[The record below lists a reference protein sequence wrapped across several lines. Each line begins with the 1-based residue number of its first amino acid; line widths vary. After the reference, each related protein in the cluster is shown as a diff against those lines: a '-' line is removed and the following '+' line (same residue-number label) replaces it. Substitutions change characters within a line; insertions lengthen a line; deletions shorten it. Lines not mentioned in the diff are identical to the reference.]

1 MSNPSLSRL
10 QLAAGVKFDIE
21 QLEQRTLLSGVS
33 SSADIPVFTPTSTS
47 LTDVRNGPFTKAGG
61 NLASLYTSYLK
72 WRRDSPVD
80 KLGQPLAFSPDNDLF
95 IRNGNLVEVSVRSRT
110 SVTSLVN
117 ELRSL
122 GIQTVNRDARNGLID
137 MFIPIG
143 QLHTLMLNSN
153 VASVQ
158 GVYKPYMN
166 QEGSVDNQANQAMVA
181 DKARAIFGADG
192 TGIKVGVLS
201 DSVDSAGGGL
211 ADSQST
217 GDLGHVEVVDS
228 SGFPFSFGTDEGRA
242 MLELIHDIAP
252 GASLAFATA
261 NGGQQAFA
269 DNIIALQEAG
279 CNVIVDDVGY
289 PNEPFFQ
296 DGIVAQAIS
305 VVRSRGAVYL
315 SAAGNGGFGGFQQQ
329 IDGYDHR
336 PDGRTFVDFRPGNG
350 VDSTMDI
357 EVNQGGS
364 FTLQWDNPW
373 NGVTGKVTANLDIT
387 FRDKASGTIVAQGN
401 DDNFFT
407 GAPVEIF
414 NLPSGDLEMTIEL
427 TGLKDADSLPK
438 YFKITSGQS
447 ELGDTEYPGVRS
459 TTFGHNSS
467 QWTIS
472 VGAVPFFQ
480 SSPFVDDIAQL
491 ANSSEL
497 FSSSGP
503 VTNLFKGNG
512 ERRGKSSILTLQ
524 KPDVS
529 GIDGGNTSFFDLE
542 NDSNKDSDAF
552 PNFFGTSAAAPDVAA
567 VAALIMSFK
576 PNLTPDEVQAALISS
591 AKIHPLNNAKH
602 NTWDPQGGFG
612 LVDATRALQ
621 VLDDAPYVNISRVN
635 PDPRSTPVDSVSFTF
650 SRAVGGFDL
659 SDLVFAKDSP
669 RKGVTMDTLDGV
681 TLSTDDNVTWVLNGL
696 SNLTTANGTYILTLK
711 ANGSIIDG
719 SGHALKADE
728 REQFHIQDATPE
740 GPSSLTATA
749 ITRSSIQLEWLD
761 NSNNETRFK
770 LERGTNPDFTAG
782 LKVINVPA
790 NTTKVV
796 DGNLDQNTKYYYRL
810 RAFSPNGYS
819 AATRTSAF
827 TLSNGDI
834 IVDNSTASK
843 KGNWATLSS
852 GFGIFKDDYLTDG
865 NSAKGK
871 KSVTFTPNL
880 PISGKYFVYARWPS
894 GSNRATNVPIDI
906 TSADGLT
913 TVVKDQKNTG
923 KNGAWVLLGTFNF
936 EKGTAGSVTIRTNGT
951 NGLVVADAVRFLSSA
966 PVTNKEAESVSVQ
979 SMHTVAMANIFASQR
994 IAHGGDDDLL
1004 NLI

>member
-1 MSNPSLSRL
+1 MFNPSLSRL
-10 QLAAGVKFDIE
+10 QLATGVKFDIE
-21 QLEQRTLLSGVS
+21 QLEQRTLLSGTYSV
-33 SSADIPVFTPTSTS
+33 DNIPVFHATSS
-47 LTDVRNGPFTKAGG
+47 DIRDVQSGPFTKGG
-61 NLASLYTSYLK
+61 AHLANLYSDYLK
-72 WRRDSPVD
+72 WRKAGAVDSKGNPV
-80 KLGQPLAFSPDNDLF
+80 AFKPSQDLF
-95 IRNGNLVEVSVRSRT
+95 YILGDSVEVSIRSRVAVNT
-110 SVTSLVN
+110 LVSQ
-117 ELRSL
+117 LRPL
-122 GIQTVNRDARNGLID
+122 GIQTYNRDAGNSLVD
-137 MFIPIG
+137 LFVPIA
-143 QLHTLMLNSN
+143 QLHTLVANSN
-153 VASVQ
+153 VASVSP
-158 GVYKPYMN
+158 VYKAVRN
-166 QEGSVDNQANQAMVA
+166 QEGSVDNQANQAMNA

-192 TGIKVGVLS
+192 TGVKIGVIS

-211 ADSQST
+211 EDSRST
-217 GDLGHVEVVDS
+217 GDLGHVEIVSNPND
-228 SGFPFSFGTDEGRA
+228 PFGPFGGFGTDEGRA
-242 MLELIHDIAP
+242 MLELIHDMAP
-252 GASLAFATA
+252 GAELAFATGD
-261 NGGQQAFA
+261 GGPQNFA

-279 CNVIVDDVGY
+279 CNVIVDDLTY
-289 PNEPFFQ
+289 LNEPMFQ
-296 DGIVAQAIS
+296 EGIIAEAIGT
-305 VVRSRGAVYL
+305 VRAKGVTYL
-315 SAAGNGGFGGFQQQ
+315 SSAGNGGIGGYQRDIQWDDQ
-329 IDGYDHR
+329 
-336 PDGRTFVDFRPGNG
+336 PDGTSYVDFRPGNG
-350 VDSTMDI
+350 VDNRLDI
-357 EVNQGGS
+357 TVDKGDV
-364 FTLQWDNPW
+364 FTFEWDNPW
-373 NGVTGKVTANLDIT
+373 NGLVGRVTANLDIE
-387 FRDKASGTIVAQGN
+387 FRNKVTGKVVVQGN

-407 GAPVEIF
+407 GAPLEL
-414 NLPSGDLEMTIEL
+414 LPLGAGDYEMTIRL
-427 TGLKDADSLPK
+427 TGLKKGEARPTV
-438 YFKITSGQS
+438 FKLSSTHGQIG
-447 ELGDTEYPGVRS
+447 ETEYPGLTS
-459 TTFGHNSS
+459 TSFGHNSS
-467 QWTIS
+467 MYAIS
-472 VGAVPFFQ
+472 VGAVPF
-480 SSPFVDDIAQL
+480 SGAEPFTDDIAQK
-491 ANSSEL
+491 SSEI

-503 VTNLFKGNG
+503 VTSLFKGDG
-512 ERRGKSSILTLQ
+512 TRRSKPITLL
-524 KPDVS
+524 KPDLS
-529 GIDGGNTSFFDLE
+529 GIDGGNTSFFSLE
-542 NDSNKDSDAF
+542 DDSHNDTDAF

-567 VAALIMSFK
+567 VAALLKSFK
-576 PNLTPDEVQAALISS
+576 PSMTPDEITAALISS

-602 NTWDPQGGFG
+602 NTWDPQGGYG

-621 VLDDAPYVNISRVN
+621 VVDDAPYVNISRVN
-635 PDPRSTPVDSVSFTF
+635 PDPRSAPVDSVSFTF
-650 SRAVGGFDL
+650 SRPVGGFDL
-659 SDLVFAKDSP
+659 SDLVFAKESP
-669 RKGVTMDTLDGV
+669 KNGVTMDTLDG
-681 TLSTDDNVTWVLNGL
+681 LSLTTDDNVTWVLNGL
-696 SNLTTANGTYILTLK
+696 TNLTSANGTYIITLK
-711 ANGSIIDG
+711 ANNTIIDG
-719 SGHALKADE
+719 GGHALKADE
-728 REQFHIQDATPE
+728 REMFHIEDATPNA
-740 GPSSLTATA
+740 PSSLTATA